1 MVLTFPSQSVCPCK
15 TGGRLLSFCCYTH
28 IEMCAGAAGAL
39 RLEVGEA
46 KWVVLRLAPKDADPA
61 LALLEH
67 LTTST

>member
-1 MVLTFPSQSVCPCK
+1 MPFWCLHS
-15 TGGRLLSFCCYTH
+15 
-28 IEMCAGAAGAL
+28 CAGAAGAL

-46 KWVVLRLAPKDADPA
+46 QWVVLRLAPRDADPA

>member
-1 MVLTFPSQSVCPCK
+1 MSDAISYEI
-15 TGGRLLSFCCYTH
+15 LLPLLG
-28 IEMCAGAAGAL
+28 EGAAGAL

-46 KWVVLRLAPKDADPA
+46 QWVVLRLAPRNADPA